1 VSIDLRQTLKTTA
14 GIIVLLAAAM
24 PRDALLQLT
33 PESAAERQRQ
43 LVERIQDEQAR
54 QGPNAAGLISPLTA
68 LAQLYLDVG
77 DRALAAATLE
87 RARQVVRANHGLQ
100 SLEQVRLIRQQIAL
114 EESAGNAGAVWRL
127 EEELL
132 SLARLHPSDLRT
144 VTILR
149 EAGDRRT
156 DILHRVSA
164 GENPPE
170 VALGCYYHWRDGTAA
185 SDVGTCRAGS
195 TTDAIRNLTLDARR
209 AYAEAIAVLLR
220 HGHYDSAELRELEGE
235 LLRNADRARGRADF
249 AGFELVGRALAPQW
263 QAAMQSLDQLT
274 RWTTSLN
281 QRRSGNVSA
290 VEPVDSLEP
299 GTDSSLTMSLS
310 NYLTGR
316 LSLERLYAYEELTS
330 APWARQV
337 ERLIHIADWDL
348 LHSYNRDALRQYELA
363 YRMLQENAETQA
375 LADQW
380 FAPETP
386 VLLPAFSPN
395 PLSSDATSAWSGYID
410 VAFDV
415 TRQGESRRVR
425 ILDTTTN
432 ASAED
437 RNRLVHL
444 IRGSRFRPQATDSQ
458 FARRSPVVLRYYLY
472 E

>member
-1 VSIDLRQTLKTTA
+1 
-14 GIIVLLAAAM
+14 
-24 PRDALLQLT
+24 
-33 PESAAERQRQ
+33 
-43 LVERIQDEQAR
+43 
-54 QGPNAAGLISPLTA
+54 
-68 LAQLYLDVG
+68 
-77 DRALAAATLE
+77 
-87 RARQVVRANHGLQ
+87 
-100 SLEQVRLIRQQIAL
+100 
-114 EESAGNAGAVWRL
+114 
-127 EEELL
+127 
-132 SLARLHPSDLRT
+132 
-144 VTILR
+144 
-149 EAGDRRT
+149 
-156 DILHRVSA
+156 
-164 GENPPE
+164 
-170 VALGCYYHWRDGTAA
+170 
-185 SDVGTCRAGS
+185 
-195 TTDAIRNLTLDARR
+195 
-209 AYAEAIAVLLR
+209 
-220 HGHYDSAELRELEGE
+220 
-235 LLRNADRARGRADF
+235 
-249 AGFELVGRALAPQW
+249 
-263 QAAMQSLDQLT
+263 
-274 RWTTSLN
+274 
-281 QRRSGNVSA
+281 VSA

-348 LHSYNRDALRQYELA
+348 LHSYNRDALRKYELA